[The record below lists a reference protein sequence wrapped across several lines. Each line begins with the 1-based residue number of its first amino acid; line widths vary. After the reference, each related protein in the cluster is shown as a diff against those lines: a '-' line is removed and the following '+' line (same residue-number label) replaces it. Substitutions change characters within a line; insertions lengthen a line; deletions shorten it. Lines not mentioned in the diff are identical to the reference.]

1 MASEI
6 RAKCESTGVLARDTP
21 EVLPGQIKYEEV
33 LLRER
38 VMCVGYH

>member
-21 EVLPGQIKYEEV
+21 EALPGQIKYEEV

-38 VMCVGYH
+38 VTCVGYH